1 MAQDS
6 GDRFVILRTEKL
18 KKPGNVAGSASHIER
33 SRPTKNADPSK
44 FHLNEWLVG
53 GPGMYAKAKEVW
65 DSIPK
70 IKSDSVHAFEV
81 LMSASPDAFTHGK
94 LDVESWKKQSIDWLQ
109 KQFKGATIVGACLH
123 MDETT
128 PHIQAIIIPTDRK
141 PDGTLQLNCKK
152 YLGSK
157 AKLSA
162 MQTSCAKA
170 VENLGLVRGIQ
181 GSKAQHTTIKQFY
194 SAINSR
200 GGIQFARPEVATPG
214 LMLTEEGRE
223 AWAKAQ
229 TQSIVEGLSD
239 SLSKVRAKASA
250 GAIYARQARELKS
263 ANSALSLQ
271 NEELKRQ
278 AKEQAARLRSLPLEQ
293 VAQALGCYQVERD
306 RWESPAGKLSITGS
320 KFFNHEQ
327 EHGGG
332 GAFDL
337 VMHVNDCTYSE
348 ALAWLRD
355 QYDPSAAVAAAVEAA
370 RIKAEAEVEK
380 APPRPFEAPQH
391 VESKWPRVREYLT
404 TVRGLAASL
413 VDKLKESGWLGA
425 DSRANAFFIKMGA
438 NGKVV
443 AAELRGTG
451 RSYFK
456 GSALGS
462 ISKEGV
468 FVVNGGKQRLAV
480 CESAIDAISYVQ
492 LHPEATAIST
502 GGTGKWRAAL
512 PFIEQYGKHYQELV
526 CAADNGVGGE
536 GMAMNLELPHDAPPN
551 GFKDWNEALKAVQL
565 DPRAL
570 DVREPEPVA
579 LPPAKKPKAQPRKR
593 HDDTPTLG

>member
-1 MAQDS
+1 MAEA
-6 GDRFVILRTEKL
+6 FAILRTKKL
-18 KKPGNVAGSASHIER
+18 KTPGNVAGSASHIER
-33 SRPTKNADPSK
+33 TRPTHNARPGVA
-44 FHLNEWLVG
+44 NEWLVG
-53 GPGMYAKAKEVW
+53 GPGMYARAKETW
-65 DSIPK
+65 EQIPK
-70 IKSDSVHAFEV
+70 IRKDSVHAFEV
-81 LMSASPDAFTHGK
+81 LLSASPEAFADG
-94 LDVESWKKQSIDWLQ
+94 LDLDKWKAQSVAWLRQ
-109 KQFKGATIVGACLH
+109 HFKGAEIVGACLH
-123 MDETT
+123 LDEST
-128 PHIQAIIIPTDRK
+128 PHIQAIIVPTDRK

-152 YLGSK
+152 YLGGP
-157 AKLSA
+157 ARLSA
-162 MQTSCAKA
+162 MQTSYAKA
-170 VENLGLVRGIQ
+170 VENLGLKRGLQ
-181 GSKAQHTTIKQFY
+181 GSKAKHTTIGQFY
-194 SAINSR
+194 GAINSR
-200 GGIQFARPEVATPG
+200 GAVKFTRPEVATPP
-214 LMLTEEGRE
+214 MILTEKGRK

-229 TQSIVEGLSD
+229 TQSIVEGLAD
-239 SLSKVRAKASA
+239 PLSKVRAKASA
-250 GAIYARQARELKS
+250 GTVYERQARELKA
-263 ANSALSLQ
+263 ANSALTQQ

-337 VMHVNDCTYSE
+337 VMHVQDCDYKT
-348 ALAWLRD
+348 ALVWLRD

-380 APPRPFEAPQH
+380 APPRPFQAPQH
-391 VESKWPRVREYLT
+391 VETKWPRVREYLT

-413 VDKLKESGWLGA
+413 VDKLKDSGWLGA
-425 DSRANAFFIKMGA
+425 DSRANAFFIKMAG
-438 NGKVV
+438 GKAV

-451 RSYFK
+451 RSDFK

-462 ISKEGV
+462 SSKEGV

-526 CAADNGVGGE
+526 CASDNGVGGE

-579 LPPAKKPKAQPRKR
+579 LPPAEKPKAQPRRK
-593 HDDTPTLG
+593 HDDTPSLG

>member
-1 MAQDS
+1 MAPDS

-18 KKPGNVAGSASHIER
+18 KKPSNVASSASHIER

-44 FHLNEWLVG
+44 FHLNEWLIG

-81 LMSASPDAFTHGK
+81 LLSASPDAFTHGK
-94 LDVESWKKQSIDWLQ
+94 LDIESWKKQKIAWLQ
-109 KQFKGATIVGACLH
+109 EQFKGATIVGACLH
-123 MDETT
+123 LDETT
-128 PHIQAIIIPTDRK
+128 PHIQAIVIPTDRK

-157 AKLSA
+157 AKLAA
-162 MQTSCAKA
+162 MQTGCAKA
-170 VENLGLVRGIQ
+170 VANLGLVRGIE
-181 GSKAQHTTIKQFY
+181 GSKAKHTTIKKFY
-194 SAINSR
+194 SAINAEVP
-200 GGIQFARPEVATPG
+200 GKFAGIKIEPPP
-214 LMLTEEGRE
+214 LIL
-223 AWAKAQ
+223 
-229 TQSIVEGLSD
+229 TQSERLKWAQEQTKKFASQLEKPISD
-239 SLSKVRAKASA
+239 LQGAARA
-250 GAIYARQARELKS
+250 GVIYERQAKQLKA
-263 ANSALSLQ
+263 ANSALTLQ

-278 AKEQAARLRSLPLEQ
+278 AKEQAARLRSLPLEK
-293 VAQALGCYQVERD
+293 VAQALGCYQVERE
-306 RWESPAGKLSITGS
+306 RWESPAGKLSINGS

-327 EHGGG
+327 EQGGG

-355 QYDPSAAVAAAVEAA
+355 QYDPSAAIAAAVEAA

-391 VESKWPRVREYLT
+391 VETKWPRVREYLT
-404 TVRGLAASL
+404 TVRGLAGAL

-425 DSRANAFFIKMGA
+425 DRRANAFFIKMAGGEA
-438 NGKVV
+438 V

-451 RSYFK
+451 RSDFK

-462 ISKEGV
+462 SSKEGV

-512 PFIEQYGKHYQELV
+512 PFIEQYGKHYQEHV
-526 CAADNGVGGE
+526 CASDNGVGGE

-551 GFKDWNEALKAVQL
+551 GFKDWNEALKAVQM

-570 DVREPEPVA
+570 DAREPEPAA
-579 LPPAKKPKAQPRKR
+579 LPPAEKPKAQPRRK
-593 HDDTPTLG
+593 HDDTLSLG

>member
-1 MAQDS
+1 MAPDS

-18 KKPGNVAGSASHIER
+18 KKPSNVASSASHIER

-44 FHLNEWLVG
+44 FHLNEWLIG

-81 LMSASPDAFTHGK
+81 LLSASPDAFTHGK
-94 LDVESWKKQSIDWLQ
+94 LDIESWKKQKIAWLQ
-109 KQFKGATIVGACLH
+109 EQFKGATIVGACLH
-123 MDETT
+123 LDETT
-128 PHIQAIIIPTDRK
+128 PHIQAIVIPTDRK

-157 AKLSA
+157 AKLAA
-162 MQTSCAKA
+162 MQTGCAKA
-170 VENLGLVRGIQ
+170 VANLGLVRGIE
-181 GSKAQHTTIKQFY
+181 GSKAKHTTIKKFY
-194 SAINSR
+194 SAINAEVP
-200 GGIQFARPEVATPG
+200 GKFAGIKIEPPP
-214 LMLTEEGRE
+214 LIL
-223 AWAKAQ
+223 
-229 TQSIVEGLSD
+229 TQSERLKWAQEQTKKFASQLEKPISD
-239 SLSKVRAKASA
+239 LQGAARA
-250 GAIYARQARELKS
+250 GVIYERQAKQLKA
-263 ANSALSLQ
+263 ANSALTLQ

-278 AKEQAARLRSLPLEQ
+278 AKEQAARLRSLPLEK
-293 VAQALGCYQVERD
+293 VAQALGCYQVERE
-306 RWESPAGKLSITGS
+306 RWESPAGKLSINGS

-327 EHGGG
+327 EQGGG

-355 QYDPSAAVAAAVEAA
+355 QYDPSAAIAAAVEAA

-391 VESKWPRVREYLT
+391 VETKWPRVREYLT
-404 TVRGLAASL
+404 TVRGLAGAL

-425 DSRANAFFIKMGA
+425 DRRANAFFIKMAGGEA
-438 NGKVV
+438 V

-451 RSYFK
+451 RSDFK

-462 ISKEGV
+462 SSKEGV

-492 LHPEATAIST
+492 LHPDATAIST

-512 PFIEQYGKHYQELV
+512 PFLEKHREQYQEVV
-526 CAADNGVGGE
+526 CAADNGEGGE
-536 GMAMNLELPHDAPPN
+536 GMALNLNLHHDAPRN
-551 GFKDWNEALKAVQL
+551 GFKDWNDALKAVQI
-565 DPRAL
+565 DPAAL

-579 LPPAKKPKAQPRKR
+579 EPRPKERKAQPKK
-593 HDDTPTLG
+593 HAPDSPTFG

>member
-1 MAQDS
+1 MAEAYA
-6 GDRFVILRTEKL
+6 ILRTKKL
-18 KKPGNVAGSASHIER
+18 KTPGNVAGSASHIER
-33 SRPTKNADPSK
+33 TRPTHNARPGVA
-44 FHLNEWLVG
+44 NEWLAG
-53 GPGMYAKAKEVW
+53 GPGMYASAKEIW
-65 DSIPK
+65 DAVPK
-70 IKSDSVHAFEV
+70 KRSDAVHAFEI
-81 LMSASPDAFTHGK
+81 LLTASPEAFANGLDLDA
-94 LDVESWKKQSIDWLQ
+94 WKRQSMDWLRQ
-109 KQFKGATIVGACLH
+109 QFKGAEIVGACLH
-123 MDETT
+123 LDEST
-128 PHIQAIIIPTDRK
+128 PHIQAIIVPTDRK

-152 YLGSK
+152 YLGSG

-162 MQTSCAKA
+162 MQTSYAKA
-170 VENLGLVRGIQ
+170 VANLGLERGLQ
-181 GSKAQHTTIKQFY
+181 GSKAKHTTISQFY
-194 SAINSR
+194 SAIKGH
-200 GGIQFARPEVATPG
+200 GGVKFTRPEVATPK
-214 LMLTEEGRE
+214 LMLTKEGRE

-229 TQSIVEGLSD
+229 TERIVEGLSD
-239 SLSKVRAKASA
+239 PLSKVRAKASA
-250 GAIYARQARELKS
+250 GAVYERQAKQLKA
-263 ANSALSLQ
+263 ANSALSQ
-271 NEELKRQ
+271 ENEALKRQ
-278 AKEQAARLRSLPLEQ
+278 AKEQAARLRSLPLEK

-306 RWESPAGKLSITGS
+306 RWESPAGKLSITDS

-327 EHGGG
+327 EQGGG

-355 QYDPSAAVAAAVEAA
+355 QYDPSAAIAAAVEAA

-391 VESKWPRVREYLT
+391 VETKWPRVREYLT
-404 TVRGLAASL
+404 TVRGLAGAL

-425 DSRANAFFIKMGA
+425 DRRANAFFIKMAGGEA
-438 NGKVV
+438 V

-451 RSYFK
+451 RSDFK

-462 ISKEGV
+462 SSKEGV

-512 PFIEQYGKHYQELV
+512 PFIEQYGKHYQEHV
-526 CAADNGVGGE
+526 CASDNGVGGE

-551 GFKDWNEALKAVQL
+551 GFKDWNEALKAVQM

-570 DVREPEPVA
+570 DTREPEPAA
-579 LPPAKKPKAQPRKR
+579 LPPAEKPKAQPRRK
-593 HDDTPTLG
+593 HDDTLSLG